1 MAYNADNLQIN
12 VNHEKGARRRWMYVS
27 TDAKAAVLGASY
39 ISNAVAVGMK
49 SGDIVDVIDT
59 TNGLAYIGYATVG
72 ATAATLAA
80 LPAFT

>member
-1 MAYNADNLQIN
+1 MAYNADNLQISI
-12 VNHEKGARRRWMYVS
+12 NHEKGIRRRWFYVS
-27 TDAKAAVLGASY
+27 TDAKAVVLGASY

-49 SGDIVDVIDT
+49 SGDIVDVVDT
-59 TNGLAYIGYATVG
+59 TNGLGYVGYATVG